1 MFALSGE
8 NFLRSLGVSR
18 DLIGILNVKSHSG
31 KEGRVVRSNKK
42 DKRWGLQSPFSPSET
57 LDLYFT
63 RQKDFAQILCT
74 KIWLTTENVILNK
87 CDIFKEESSDSC
99 NGKIMALPSQGHTC
113 LCQGWT
119 RLSTLTHPSC
129 CSQG

>member
-1 MFALSGE
+1 ML
-8 NFLRSLGVSR
+8 
-18 DLIGILNVKSHSG
+18 SHSG

-42 DKRWGLQSPFSPSET
+42 DKCSGLQSPFSPSET
-57 LDLYFT
+57 LGLCFT

-74 KIWLTTENVILNK
+74 KIWLTTENVSLNK
-87 CDIFKEESSDSC
+87 CDRFKEESSYSC
-99 NGKIMALPSQGHTC
+99 NRKIMGLPGQEHTC

-119 RLSTLTHPSC
+119 PPLSILTYPSC

>member
-42 DKRWGLQSPFSPSET
+42 DKRLGLQSPFSPSEA

-63 RQKDFAQILCT
+63 RQKDLVRLSLA
-74 KIWLTTENVILNK
+74 
-87 CDIFKEESSDSC
+87 
-99 NGKIMALPSQGHTC
+99 G
-113 LCQGWT
+113 
-119 RLSTLTHPSC
+119 RLSTDVS
-129 CSQG
+129 